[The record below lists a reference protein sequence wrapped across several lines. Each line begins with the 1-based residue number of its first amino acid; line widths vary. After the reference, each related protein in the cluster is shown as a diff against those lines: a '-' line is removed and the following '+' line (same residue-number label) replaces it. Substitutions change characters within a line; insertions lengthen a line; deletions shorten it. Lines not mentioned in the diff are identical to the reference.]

1 MCQLKSNGGSPCK
14 SSCHQAAAY
23 TRSDICSLLV
33 TAGASL
39 LVKDNEART
48 ARMLAEASG
57 ADTCLLSYLESQGLT
72 IIM

>member
-1 MCQLKSNGGSPCK
+1 M
-14 SSCHQAAAY
+14 
-23 TRSDICSLLV
+23 RSDICSLLV

-48 ARMLAEASG
+48 ARMLAVAAG

-72 IIM
+72 IIIMCECVCDQQSKNQKNYLIIA

>member
-1 MCQLKSNGGSPCK
+1 MS
-14 SSCHQAAAY
+14 QAAAY

-39 LVKDNEART
+39 LVRDNEART
-48 ARMLAEASG
+48 ARMLAEAAG

-72 IIM
+72 IIITSRAKTRKIT

>member
-1 MCQLKSNGGSPCK
+1 M
-14 SSCHQAAAY
+14 
-23 TRSDICSLLV
+23 RSDICSLLV

-48 ARMLAEASG
+48 ARMLAVAAG

-72 IIM
+72 IIIMSECVCVTSRAKTRKIT

>member
-1 MCQLKSNGGSPCK
+1 M
-14 SSCHQAAAY
+14 
-23 TRSDICSLLV
+23 RSDICSLLV

-48 ARMLAEASG
+48 ARMLAVAAG

-72 IIM
+72 IIIMCV